1 MRLVENIPF
10 FSIFIMMAGGI
21 VTPLLGGRNRAR
33 VLHLVLVGAVAVM
46 SGLLLGYTSDGTCF
60 RFMMGH
66 FPAPWGNEV
75 RAGALEALMSLVFSL
90 VMFLTV
96 AANKRS
102 LEHDIPSERA
112 GLYYVMMN
120 LLFSSLLALI
130 YTNDLFTAYV
140 FIEINTISA
149 CAIVCAKESGE
160 TVAAAIRYL
169 IMSLVGSGLIL
180 ISIALLYC
188 QTGHL
193 LMEPMA
199 GAVRELALSGKDLF
213 PLKMALVM
221 MTSGLA
227 VKSALYPFS
236 SWLPGAHA
244 NATAASSSVLS
255 GLVLKGY
262 IILLLKVYMRIMGM
276 DLIIRLRVNDLLFVF
291 GILAMVIGS
300 VKALQ
305 QHMVKRVI
313 AYSSIAQIGY
323 IFMGIGMGTMAGLA
337 AAVLHMIVHAVTK
350 PMLFTAAGGLMD
362 CSGHQREIAALRGS
376 ARRNPAAGIGLVVGS
391 MAMIGIPFFSGFI
404 SKISFAMASF
414 HDLNR
419 AVVVLGAL
427 AVSTV
432 LNAMYYIPLIIIVFS
447 ERGPEKA
454 DYEAAGLVDAAV
466 PEVGEPV
473 RDFHFA
479 AAMACFM
486 AGNVLIGT
494 CYGPVV
500 RMIET
505 GLANFG

>member
-21 VTPLLGGRNRAR
+21 VTPLLGGGNRAR
-33 VLHLVLVGAVAVM
+33 VLHLVLVGTVAVM
-46 SGLLLGYTSDGTCF
+46 SGLLLGYTSDGTRFC
-60 RFMMGH
+60 FMMGH

-199 GAVRELALSGKDLF
+199 GKVRDLASSGKDLF

-227 VKSALYPFS
+227 VKRS
-236 SWLPGAHA
+236 
-244 NATAASSSVLS
+244 
-255 GLVLKGY
+255 LV
-262 IILLLKVYMRIMGM
+262 
-276 DLIIRLRVNDLLFVF
+276 
-291 GILAMVIGS
+291 
-300 VKALQ
+300 
-305 QHMVKRVI
+305 
-313 AYSSIAQIGY
+313 
-323 IFMGIGMGTMAGLA
+323 
-337 AAVLHMIVHAVTK
+337 
-350 PMLFTAAGGLMD
+350 
-362 CSGHQREIAALRGS
+362 
-376 ARRNPAAGIGLVVGS
+376 
-391 MAMIGIPFFSGFI
+391 
-404 SKISFAMASF
+404 
-414 HDLNR
+414 
-419 AVVVLGAL
+419 
-427 AVSTV
+427 
-432 LNAMYYIPLIIIVFS
+432 
-447 ERGPEKA
+447 
-454 DYEAAGLVDAAV
+454 
-466 PEVGEPV
+466 
-473 RDFHFA
+473 
-479 AAMACFM
+479 
-486 AGNVLIGT
+486 
-494 CYGPVV
+494 
-500 RMIET
+500 
-505 GLANFG
+505 

>member
-46 SGLLLGYTSDGTCF
+46 SGLLLGYTADGTCF

-102 LEHDIPSERA
+102 LEHDIPGERA

-199 GAVRELALSGKDLF
+199 GAVRELASSGKDLF

-262 IILLLKVYMRIMGM
+262 IILLL
-276 DLIIRLRVNDLLFVF
+276 
-291 GILAMVIGS
+291 
-300 VKALQ
+300 
-305 QHMVKRVI
+305 
-313 AYSSIAQIGY
+313 
-323 IFMGIGMGTMAGLA
+323 
-337 AAVLHMIVHAVTK
+337 
-350 PMLFTAAGGLMD
+350 
-362 CSGHQREIAALRGS
+362 
-376 ARRNPAAGIGLVVGS
+376 
-391 MAMIGIPFFSGFI
+391 
-404 SKISFAMASF
+404 
-414 HDLNR
+414 
-419 AVVVLGAL
+419 
-427 AVSTV
+427 
-432 LNAMYYIPLIIIVFS
+432 
-447 ERGPEKA
+447 
-454 DYEAAGLVDAAV
+454 
-466 PEVGEPV
+466 
-473 RDFHFA
+473 
-479 AAMACFM
+479 
-486 AGNVLIGT
+486 
-494 CYGPVV
+494 
-500 RMIET
+500 
-505 GLANFG
+505 

>member
-21 VTPLLGGRNRAR
+21 VTPLLGGGNRAR
-33 VLHLVLVGAVAVM
+33 VLHMVLVGAVAVM

-60 RFMMGH
+60 CFMMGH

-160 TVAAAIRYL
+160 TVAAAICYL

-199 GAVRELALSGKDLF
+199 GKVRDLASSGKDLF

-262 IILLLKVYMRIMGM
+262 IILLLKVYMRILGM
-276 DLIIRLRVNDLLFVF
+276 DLIIRLRINDLLFVF
-291 GILAMVIGS
+291 GILAMVLGS
-300 VKALQ
+300 ARALQ

-323 IFMGIGMGTMAGLA
+323 IFMGIGMGTRAGLA

-362 CSGHQREIAALRGS
+362 FCGRQ
-376 ARRNPAAGIGLVVGS
+376 
-391 MAMIGIPFFSGFI
+391 
-404 SKISFAMASF
+404 K
-414 HDLNR
+414 
-419 AVVVLGAL
+419 
-427 AVSTV
+427 
-432 LNAMYYIPLIIIVFS
+432 
-447 ERGPEKA
+447 
-454 DYEAAGLVDAAV
+454 
-466 PEVGEPV
+466 
-473 RDFHFA
+473 
-479 AAMACFM
+479 
-486 AGNVLIGT
+486 
-494 CYGPVV
+494 
-500 RMIET
+500 
-505 GLANFG
+505 